1 MRTFAFVLAAICSA
15 EAFAHPGHG
24 ALLAHLHQSDGY
36 LLAGL
41 ALAVAG
47 AWAAW
52 KLK

>member
-1 MRTFAFVLAAICSA
+1 MRSFAFVLTAICSA
-15 EAFAHPGHG
+15 EAFAHASHG

-41 ALAVAG
+41 AFAVAG
-47 AWAAW
+47 AWSAW